1 MARGKKGR
9 KLATN
14 VQIPEETLATKTVGE
29 TAMRKSRY
37 TILDY
42 IIVCVF
48 FIGFCYLQKY
58 VALHMMDNDTIE
70 KWSLDFFFDTLWK
83 GFVIVAILVGL
94 HDFLY
99 RDVEEDTA

>member
-1 MARGKKGR
+1 MARGKKGS
-9 KLATN
+9 KLATD
-14 VQIPEETLATKTVGE
+14 VLIPEEARPKPVRE
-29 TAMRKSRY
+29 TAMPKSRY

-42 IIVCVF
+42 IVVCVF

-58 VALHMMDNDTIE
+58 VALWMMDKDTIE

-94 HDFLY
+94 HDFFY